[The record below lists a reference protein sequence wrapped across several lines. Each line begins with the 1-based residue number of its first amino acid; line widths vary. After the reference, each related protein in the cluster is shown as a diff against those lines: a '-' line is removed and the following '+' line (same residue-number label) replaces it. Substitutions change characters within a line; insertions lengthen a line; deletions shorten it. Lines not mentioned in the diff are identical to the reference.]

1 MYKTI
6 EIRFSTSHAF
16 PVWLQLVYKIVE
28 NKVREIGE
36 YSPIKCP
43 VTRENI
49 KSNYNYLSRV
59 VERKSKHC
67 GSSKGIAI
75 IEKKSQF
82 RTYFVQGT
90 ILKPVYT
97 ASNLILTI
105 TL

>member
-16 PVWLQLVYKIVE
+16 PVWLQLVYEIVE

-43 VTRENI
+43 VTREKNI

-59 VERKSKHC
+59 VKRKSKHC

-75 IEKKSQF
+75 IEKKVSS
-82 RTYFVQGT
+82 G
-90 ILKPVYT
+90 
-97 ASNLILTI
+97 LILYKALYLRQYTQHLI
-105 TL
+105 